1 MSESPES
8 KSPETE
14 LGLTL
19 DLHFLPSWA
28 QESPSVNK
36 YEKFSGEDSSPRGR
50 RDDRRGGGGGM
61 GPRRRSFGGPSGGGP
76 GGGGPGAGR
85 RDDQRRSGPGGPG
98 GRDRQGGRDFR
109 SRDSRPPIEKLPPL
123 PEIDVFLLP
132 EEKGVESL
140 ARQIRASG
148 RAYPLFDIAHL
159 VLKKAERFHAQLVP
173 IKKADGS
180 APKLY
185 LCALDDSIWLSEGEA
200 VEHVLGK
207 HFSTFY
213 SVEKIATDAPK
224 GTYTFVAQCGVSG
237 VILGPPNYHDY
248 QSKLRKLH
256 AERFSRMPFEGFKSR
271 IKIVKDEAIVKKW
284 LEDQSFK
291 NEYTCLNVPE
301 PLRLNSREEVERHF
315 REVHL
320 PNVIRQVE
328 THTFATG
335 TAPAIGSRQIG
346 VVLRRAI
353 EDQTRFP
360 LRLVNNLSQQFAKQG
375 LQFFKVNKSI
385 THVAVARPKFLD
397 LQSTNVSEGIRR
409 IVEFIEAHP
418 GCTRRQL
425 AEALVPVQT
434 APAAPAAPEAA
445 PAEGEAPAPE
455 AASTPSP
462 EMSALI
468 SDLHWLVHQGNVIEF
483 ANGKLEAA
491 KRPAPRQANPPRS
504 AKSGQAAGA
513 KPGPASEAE
522 IPGEGVEESEHES
535 DATPAGGET
544 STSREQPA
552 QPADVAVVAESST
565 PSEADPSPAPATDV
579 EGEAGQRTP

>member
-8 KSPETE
+8 KSSETE

-36 YEKFSGEDSSPRGR
+36 YEKFSGEDGARGR
-50 RDDRRGGGGGM
+50 RDDRRGGGMGG
-61 GPRRRSFGGPSGGGP
+61 GRRPGGPGRGGP
-76 GGGGPGAGR
+76 GGGFGGGGR
-85 RDDQRRSGPGGPG
+85 RDDQRRPGGGPG
-98 GRDRQGGRDFR
+98 GRDRQGGGGRDFR
-109 SRDSRPPIEKLPPL
+109 DRDRDSRPPQEKLPPL
-123 PEIDVFLLP
+123 PDIDVHLLP

-148 RAYPLFDIAHL
+148 RAYPLFDIAFL
-159 VLKKAERFHAQLVP
+159 VLKKSERFHAQLVP
-173 IKKADGS
+173 MKKPDGT
-180 APKLY
+180 APKLF

-200 VEHVLGK
+200 VEHVLAK
-207 HFSTFY
+207 HFNTFY
-213 SVEKIATDAPK
+213 GVEKIATDAPK
-224 GTYTFVAQCGVSG
+224 GTYTFVAQCGMSG

-248 QSKLRKLH
+248 QSKLRRLH

-301 PLRLNSREEVERHF
+301 ALKLTSREEVERHF

-320 PNVIRQVE
+320 PNVVRQVD
-328 THTFATG
+328 THTLPTG
-335 TAPAIGSRQIG
+335 SAPSVGSRQLG
-346 VVLRRAI
+346 VIIRRSV

-360 LRLVNNLSQQFAKQG
+360 LRVVNNLSQQFAKQG
-375 LQFFKVNKSI
+375 LQFFKVNKTI
-385 THVAVARPKFLD
+385 THVAVARPKYLD
-397 LQSTNVSEGIRR
+397 METTNVSEGIRR

-425 AEALVPVQT
+425 AEALVPVQSTPAET
-434 APAAPAAPEAA
+434 APAVAPV
-445 PAEGEAPAPE
+445 EGEAPADAP
-455 AASTPSP
+455 APQVSP
-462 EMSALI
+462 EMAALI

-491 KRPAPRQANPPRS
+491 KKPAPRPPANPARA
-504 AKSGQAAGA
+504 AKKAQADKAA
-513 KPGPASEAE
+513 AE
-522 IPGEGVEESEHES
+522 
-535 DATPAGGET
+535 ATPA
-544 STSREQPA
+544 
-552 QPADVAVVAESST
+552 AESSVEEE
-565 PSEADPSPAPATDV
+565 EASHESTEAPVAEAQADLAPAAEESPSASADAPQAAPAETGSGDSEPRV
-579 EGEAGQRTP
+579 P